1 MVDSTEH
8 KFIKAEKI
16 INSQEKQKL
25 FQNGNTYKTLV
36 KAIDVFQDSIM
47 SKQNLIDLT
56 DVNKLSQ
63 DLGGNESNIFIMF
76 DFLHKAEE
84 LTKTNP
90 ALNKDKQRFG
100 NTAFRNWYEGLEK
113 LFDEHLSEKLNK
125 NKTQNNTEN
134 KSDEVPIQLSEE
146 IKPYIL
152 ECFGNGKRIDF
163 GTGHELNFF
172 CVLLI
177 LTEIKWFPADSMQ
190 QLIQILFKKYISVC
204 RHLQQTYN
212 LEPAGSKGVYGL
224 DDYHF
229 LSFIFG
235 AAELVNNNEE
245 ISPLAIQGDIRS
257 VGELAKRFM
266 FFDSVNYNVNSKN
279 GQLAMHSPVLFQI
292 SNVPKWEKIAKG
304 LIKMYEDE
312 VLRKLVVM
320 QHFYFGSILKFE

>member
-1 MVDSTEH
+1 MVDPTEH

-25 FQNGNTYKTLV
+25 FQNGNTYKILV

-47 SKQNLIDLT
+47 TKQNFYDLN

-63 DLGGNESNIFIMF
+63 DLGGNESNIFLMF

-84 LTKTNP
+84 LTKTYP

-113 LFDEHLSEKLNK
+113 LFDEELSAKLNK
-125 NKTQNNTEN
+125 SQNNTEN
-134 KSDEVPIQLSEE
+134 KSDEIPLSEE

-152 ECFGNGKRIDF
+152 ECFGNCKRIDY

-172 CVLLI
+172 CVLII

-190 QLIQILFKKYISVC
+190 QQLQILFKKFIGVC
-204 RHLQQTYN
+204 RHLQKTYN

-245 ISPLAIQGDIRS
+245 ISPLAIQGDVKS

-266 FFDSVNYNVNSKN
+266 FFDSVNHNIQSKN

-312 VLRKLVVM
+312 VLRKIVVM